1 LSHSASPWRKH
12 LQYGFEREWVDM
24 GRVGTVLGSGETQR
38 KTCLPICTCQGVML
52 GAGKFLGCTREAGP
66 GETRWELER

>member
-1 LSHSASPWRKH
+1 
-12 LQYGFEREWVDM
+12 M